1 MISIIIPVY
10 NSDKYLKRCINS
22 ILKQT
27 FIDLEIILVD
37 DGSTD
42 NSLKICE
49 AYQKQDDRI
58 RVIHKENGGS
68 TSARKAGVQIA
79 RGEYIAFVD
88 SDDWI
93 EEIFF
98 ERLYDEA
105 KIHKTDIVASGC
117 VKIGRAHV

>member
-58 RVIHKENGGS
+58 RVIHKENGEAQAQG
-68 TSARKAGVQIA
+68 KQ
-79 RGEYIAFVD
+79 EC
-88 SDDWI
+88 
-93 EEIFF
+93 
-98 ERLYDEA
+98 RLQGRVY
-105 KIHKTDIVASGC
+105 C
-117 VKIGRAHV
+117 VCRQ